1 MNICP
6 QKRIFRCTFFFFTLN
21 ENEVDNLLL
30 FREDLNSYL
39 EAIEVALKWDLM
51 YNLRIMYN

>member
-1 MNICP
+1 MY
-6 QKRIFRCTFFFFTLN
+6 FFFFTLN